1 MYWQINSKKR
11 SASIRKG
18 EASLKNK
25 RNGTMS
31 DRGGRGFF
39 SSDMSNFNLGNFKTI
54 RNKKNVYLRISTF
67 ILTILN

>member
-1 MYWQINSKKR
+1 MYWQINSKR

-31 DRGGRGFF
+31 DMGDRGFF
-39 SSDMSNFNLGNFKTI
+39 SSDMSNFNLGNFKTQG
-54 RNKKNVYLRISTF
+54 RGGGLYYF
-67 ILTILN
+67 